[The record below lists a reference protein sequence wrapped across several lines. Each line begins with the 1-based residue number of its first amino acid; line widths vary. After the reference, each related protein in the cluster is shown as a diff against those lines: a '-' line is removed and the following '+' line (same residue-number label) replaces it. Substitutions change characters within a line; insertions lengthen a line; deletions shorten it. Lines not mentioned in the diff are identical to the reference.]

1 MGANDRPK
9 RKNAGLKL
17 KSIVD
22 DKEDDLDDGLEESSN
37 DLTDL
42 EEVESTVDK
51 ENKMVGESNTE
62 ITQNISD
69 LDKSYISREFFD
81 SFYEQYLKFRYTVND
96 KLENFKENENEKL
109 NLKNKLALKTFYL
122 TIIAFD
128 EGERI

>member
-1 MGANDRPK
+1 MGPNDRPK

-22 DKEDDLDDGLEESSN
+22 DKEDDLDDGIEESSN

-42 EEVESTVDK
+42 EEVESTDDK

-81 SFYEQYLKFRYTVND
+81 SFYEQYLEFRYTVND
-96 KLENFKENENEKL
+96 
-109 NLKNKLALKTFYL
+109 
-122 TIIAFD
+122 
-128 EGERI
+128 

>member
-1 MGANDRPK
+1 MGPNDRPK

-22 DKEDDLDDGLEESSN
+22 DKEDDLDDGIEESSN

-42 EEVESTVDK
+42 EEVESPDDK

-81 SFYEQYLKFRYTVND
+81 SFYEQYLEFRYTVND
-96 KLENFKENENEKL
+96 
-109 NLKNKLALKTFYL
+109 
-122 TIIAFD
+122 
-128 EGERI
+128 